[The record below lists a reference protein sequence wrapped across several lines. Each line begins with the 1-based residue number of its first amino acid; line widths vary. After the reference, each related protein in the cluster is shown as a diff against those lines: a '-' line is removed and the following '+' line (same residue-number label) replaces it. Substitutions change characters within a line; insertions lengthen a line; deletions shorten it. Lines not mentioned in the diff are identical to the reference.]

1 MTTAAWITLAT
12 ALLTLFLLVKT
23 RIKMDA
29 VFIMCMAI
37 LLFTGV
43 LSEEQTFRGFVSRGA
58 LVIVF
63 LGFVVAAMAN
73 TGALHWLSRQLLGKY
88 VSMPR
93 SLLRVTSLTALLSGF
108 FPNVALGNI
117 MYGSVNE
124 WTHKNH
130 IASSRLLLPVAYA
143 VSFGS
148 AMTVI
153 GNSSNLIWSEMYT
166 SITGNDMPFFAP
178 LAACLACMVA
188 GLVAIQLFRDRLT
201 DHLNSEELAD
211 TFRDYCVELIVPS
224 DSPLWGKTLSEAGI
238 FAGED
243 FYLVKIQAFDNEVKE
258 EDHIHPDIQ
267 VMGGDRLVF
276 AGKLDAIRRIQQKWK
291 LVVENDLNSK
301 SSVLKKLTTH
311 YQVAAIAP
319 KSYLIG
325 CRLSETQFEQ
335 RYSVTGIAICRN
347 GVFLGES
354 IREVELQEGDMMV
367 LHGAKLP
374 WHRLT
379 NVVISQ
385 TSSDVYSYDW
395 HTIAS
400 SLILLAIILTSV
412 FNLMPLMRAAFLGAI
427 VTSLMGNF
435 QNKNRWSGINWTL
448 VTVIAGSQALGE
460 AVHTSGLSDVASH
473 PGALRQHRC
482 GAHATHCPRYG
493 RRSGLQ
499 SATLRRGCHAGRCLQ
514 FLHPVLH
521 RPHHQCHGARPVLPQ
536 RALALRL
543 ALCPHHVCRHR
554 PLRHL
559 VLSLPLSERG
569 LIVLLTMRRCF
580 IRLRP
585 YVRYNEPTLIPK
597 DEDLLRD
604 NGSYPSGHSIRG
616 WAMKSSWPTSLLPV
630 PNMRNWQRGAQG

>member
-12 ALLTLFLLVKT
+12 ALLTLFLHVKT

-108 FPNVALGNI
+108 IPNVALGNI

-427 VTSLMGNF
+427 VTSLEF
-435 QNKNRWSGINWTL
+435 EEYDQPYSGEKL
-448 VTVIAGSQALGE
+448 CDPEKCGAVCVQVCPVHALEAGEGIEWRSGE
-460 AVHTSGLSDVASH
+460 AKVRVGKLDVNGCSAACFDFADFDICLVLLILHGHDAVFGVFAGDKFAFLHFEGDFFSLLI
-473 PGALRQHRC
+473 AQ
-482 GAHATHCPRYG
+482 
-493 RRSGLQ
+493 RSL
-499 SATLRRGCHAGRCLQ
+499 TLR
-514 FLHPVLH
+514 
-521 RPHHQCHGARPVLPQ
+521 
-536 RALALRL
+536 
-543 ALCPHHVCRHR
+543 
-554 PLRHL
+554 
-559 VLSLPLSERG
+559 
-569 LIVLLTMRRCF
+569 
-580 IRLRP
+580 
-585 YVRYNEPTLIPK
+585 
-597 DEDLLRD
+597 
-604 NGSYPSGHSIRG
+604 
-616 WAMKSSWPTSLLPV
+616 
-630 PNMRNWQRGAQG
+630 

>member
-108 FPNVALGNI
+108 IPNVALGNI

-201 DHLNSEELAD
+201 DHLSAQRLPAVGQD
-211 TFRDYCVELIVPS
+211 ALRGRHLRWRGLLP
-224 DSPLWGKTLSEAGI
+224 
-238 FAGED
+238 GED
-243 FYLVKIQAFDNEVKE
+243 
-258 EDHIHPDIQ
+258 
-267 VMGGDRLVF
+267 
-276 AGKLDAIRRIQQKWK
+276 
-291 LVVENDLNSK
+291 
-301 SSVLKKLTTH
+301 
-311 YQVAAIAP
+311 
-319 KSYLIG
+319 
-325 CRLSETQFEQ
+325 
-335 RYSVTGIAICRN
+335 
-347 GVFLGES
+347 
-354 IREVELQEGDMMV
+354 
-367 LHGAKLP
+367 
-374 WHRLT
+374 
-379 NVVISQ
+379 
-385 TSSDVYSYDW
+385 
-395 HTIAS
+395 
-400 SLILLAIILTSV
+400 
-412 FNLMPLMRAAFLGAI
+412 
-427 VTSLMGNF
+427 TSL
-435 QNKNRWSGINWTL
+435 
-448 VTVIAGSQALGE
+448 
-460 AVHTSGLSDVASH
+460 
-473 PGALRQHRC
+473 RQ
-482 GAHATHCPRYG
+482 
-493 RRSGLQ
+493 
-499 SATLRRGCHAGRCLQ
+499 
-514 FLHPVLH
+514 
-521 RPHHQCHGARPVLPQ
+521 
-536 RALALRL
+536 
-543 ALCPHHVCRHR
+543 
-554 PLRHL
+554 
-559 VLSLPLSERG
+559 
-569 LIVLLTMRRCF
+569 
-580 IRLRP
+580 
-585 YVRYNEPTLIPK
+585 
-597 DEDLLRD
+597 
-604 NGSYPSGHSIRG
+604 
-616 WAMKSSWPTSLLPV
+616 
-630 PNMRNWQRGAQG
+630 